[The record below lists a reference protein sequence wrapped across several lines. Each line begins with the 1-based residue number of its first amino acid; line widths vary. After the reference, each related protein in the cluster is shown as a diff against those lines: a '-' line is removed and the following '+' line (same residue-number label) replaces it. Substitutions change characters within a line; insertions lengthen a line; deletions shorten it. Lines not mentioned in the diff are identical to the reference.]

1 MDSGRFSETELLER
15 IKRMYEKK
23 KDKDCIVVLTESE
36 YKKNVQNLIE
46 AQVKIYEE
54 TGKLSSKGKL
64 QKEIF
69 ELKGQLERMKKLNEE
84 LMKRMKEPL
93 SGESVAHED
102 AKI

>member
-1 MDSGRFSETELLER
+1 MQGERFSETELFER

-23 KDKDCIVVLTESE
+23 KASDSIVVLTESE
-36 YKKNVQNLIE
+36 YKNNVQNLIE

-69 ELKGQLERMKKLNEE
+69 ELRGQLERMKKLNEE
-84 LMKRMKEPL
+84 LMNRIKGKE
-93 SGESVAHED
+93 
-102 AKI
+102 

>member
-1 MDSGRFSETELLER
+1 MQGERFSETELFER

-23 KDKDCIVVLTESE
+23 KDGDSIVVLTATE
-36 YKKNVQNLIE
+36 YTKQVQNLID

-69 ELKGQLERMKKLNEE
+69 ELRGQLERMKKLNEE
-84 LMKRMKEPL
+84 LMKRIKDKD
-93 SGESVAHED
+93 ED

>member
-1 MDSGRFSETELLER
+1 MQGERFSETELFER

-23 KDKDCIVVLTESE
+23 KDGDSIVVLTATE
-36 YKKNVQNLIE
+36 YTKQVQNLID

-69 ELKGQLERMKKLNEE
+69 ELRGQLERMKKLNEE
-84 LMKRMKEPL
+84 LMKRIKSKDE
-93 SGESVAHED
+93 E
-102 AKI
+102 